1 MRPDRPML
9 LEIKRLQQLAGITEI
24 KVNNP
29 LPQVYY
35 VNLTCGRLEN
45 QSFVKATSEN
55 EALELAKENL
65 EEWGGESDW
74 DEDLTHSEAKLL
86 DLTQNRLKSW
96 DDLDDNHSREE
107 YHMMIY
113 QDENV
118 EDILKKQ
125 QGYVWDCGT

>member
-1 MRPDRPML
+1 MYLFYLKQHWPVWSHIISCIISFIF
-9 LEIKRLQQLAGITEI
+9 EYF
-24 KVNNP
+24 V
-29 LPQVYY
+29 
-35 VNLTCGRLEN
+35 LTFGRLEN
-45 QSFVKATSEN
+45 QLFVKATSEN

-125 QGYVWDCGT
+125 QRYVWDCGT